1 MTPETQNPKMNSPT
15 SHNAL
20 VNGTQGR
27 TPITPEKETPVGKLI
42 SSEDGKVRGPRYGL
56 VYTAPAGGKGYVAGY
71 RTRVAPNAKLMGAQ
85 TFATL
90 KAAQDY
96 AVQVSDV

>member
-1 MTPETQNPKMNSPT
+1 MKFST

-27 TPITPEKETPVGKLI
+27 NVVSSTPAQKLGKLV
-42 SSEDGKVRGPRYGL
+42 SSEEGKVRGPSYGQ
-56 VYTAPAGGKGYVAGY
+56 VYTAPAGGKGYIAGY
-71 RTRVAPNAKLMGAQ
+71 RSRVAIGQGLMGAQ
-85 TFATL
+85 AFATL